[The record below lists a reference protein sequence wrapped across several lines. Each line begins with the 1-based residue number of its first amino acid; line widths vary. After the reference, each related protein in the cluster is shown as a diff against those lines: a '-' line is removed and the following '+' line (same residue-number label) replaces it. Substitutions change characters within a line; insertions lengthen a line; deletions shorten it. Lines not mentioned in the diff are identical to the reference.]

1 MKLDE
6 YKTNSGE
13 VILYQGQL
21 DFEILEELALGTG
34 DIWHSSF
41 EQGYKNVFP
50 ELVYQTATFFWY
62 LNDFENLEQCVSWRV
77 NPYAFAVRK
86 STWHRLKGFD
96 MEYKNPQLQA
106 MDFGYNAVRNSGAVV
121 LYVKDLFTTTDVQKI
136 NISARDRNTFFIK
149 NFKFDHAIFMLYR
162 QGFWK
167 WKEWDAFFYAKR
179 NFKKSKS
186 KPIIKPKVLKPIE
199 GNPKVSYIIPTM
211 FRQEFTLQLL
221 EDLNQQFYLPTQVVV
236 VDATPIS
243 LRDEN
248 LYNQKAYSFELI
260 VKWQESKG
268 SCRARNEAIDLCT
281 GDYIVFGDDDIRVP
295 SNFIE
300 NHIRF
305 LQTNKAGA
313 CNGLDIRA
321 DHQKQNLQDLED
333 KLQQLGDKRW
343 IAGCSQMFSNANS
356 CVKSDYVKQLV
367 GNDVNFDGGYGEDS
381 DFGLS
386 LSKIGVAVLHNPFSV
401 NLHLKPPTGGYRFWG
416 KQAKIKGKKRKIQPW
431 ELDTPVKWITPVPSP
446 TVMYGIVKHFSP
458 QQVIEYKQKYFFLYL
473 FKGAKSTFLYRFIRL
488 PYKNI
493 QFNKSLF
500 YAKKLVA
507 LGKRTQ

>member
-13 VILYQGQL
+13 IILYVGQPN
-21 DFEILEELALGTG
+21 FEKLEQLALGTG

-62 LNDFENLEQCVSWRV
+62 LNDFEELEQCVSWRV
-77 NPYAFAVRK
+77 NPNAFAVRK
-86 STWHRLKGFD
+86 TVWDTLNGYD
-96 MEYKNPQLQA
+96 TEYKNPQMQA
-106 MDFGYNAVRNSGAVV
+106 LDFGYNAVRNSGAVA
-121 LYVKDLFTTTDVQKI
+121 LYVKDLFATSEIEKI
-136 NISARDRNTFFIK
+136 NITTRDRYTFFIK
-149 NFKFDHAIFMLYR
+149 NFKLDHALFMIYR
-162 QGFWK
+162 QGLWK
-167 WKEWDAFFYAKR
+167 WKEWDAFFYAKK
-179 NFKKSKS
+179 NFKKSKL
-186 KPIIKPKVLKPIE
+186 KPKIKTKVLNAIE

-211 FRQEFTLQLL
+211 FRQEYTLQLL
-221 EDLNQQFYLPTQVVV
+221 EDLSQQSYLPAQVVV
-236 VDATPIS
+236 VDATPINNREES
-243 LRDEN
+243 LYSLKE
-248 LYNQKAYSFELI
+248 YSFELI

-381 DFGLS
+381 DFGMS

-416 KQAKIKGKKRKIQPW
+416 TQAKIRGKKRKSQPW

-458 QQVIEYKQKYFFLYL
+458 QQVIEYKQKHFFLYL
-473 FKGAKSTFLYRFIRL
+473 FKGAKSSFLYRFIRL

>member
-13 VILYQGQL
+13 IILYVGQPN
-21 DFEILEELALGTG
+21 FEKLEQLALGTG

-62 LNDFENLEQCVSWRV
+62 LNDFEDLEQCVSWRV
-77 NPYAFAVRK
+77 NPNAFAVRK
-86 STWHRLKGFD
+86 TVWDTLNGFD
-96 MEYKNPQLQA
+96 MEYKNPQIQA
-106 MDFGYNAVRNSGAVV
+106 LDFGYHAVRNSGAVA
-121 LYVKDLFTTTDVQKI
+121 LYVKDLFATCEIEKI
-136 NISARDRNTFFIK
+136 NITTRDRYTFFIK
-149 NFKFDHAIFMLYR
+149 NFKLDHALFMIYR
-162 QGFWK
+162 RGLWK
-167 WKEWDAFFYAKR
+167 WKEWDAFFYAKK
-179 NFKKSKS
+179 NLKKSKL
-186 KPIIKPKVLKPIE
+186 KPIVKPKVLNSIE

-211 FRQEFTLQLL
+211 SRQEFTLQLL
-221 EDLNQQFYLPTQVVV
+221 EDLSQQSYLPTQVVV
-236 VDATPIS
+236 VDATPTS
-243 LRDEN
+243 NRDES
-248 LYNQKAYSFELI
+248 LYNQKAYPFELI

-295 SNFIE
+295 ANFIE
-300 NHIRF
+300 SHIRF

-356 CVKSDYVKQLV
+356 CVKSDYVKQLI
-367 GNDVNFDGGYGEDS
+367 GNDINFDGGYGEDS
-381 DFGLS
+381 DFGMS
-386 LSKIGVAVLHNPFSV
+386 LSKIGVTVLHNPFSV

-416 KQAKIKGKKRKIQPW
+416 TQAKIRGKKRKSQPW

-458 QQVIEYKQKYFFLYL
+458 QQVIEYKQKHFFLYL
-473 FKGAKSTFLYRFIRL
+473 LKGPKVTFLYRLLRI

-493 QFNKSLF
+493 QFKKSLF

>member
-13 VILYQGQL
+13 IILYVGQPN
-21 DFEILEELALGTG
+21 FEKLEQLALGTG

-62 LNDFENLEQCVSWRV
+62 LNDFEELEQCVSWRV
-77 NPYAFAVRK
+77 NPNAFAVRK
-86 STWHRLKGFD
+86 TVWDTLNGFD
-96 MEYKNPQLQA
+96 TEYKNPQMQA
-106 MDFGYNAVRNSGAVV
+106 LDFGYNAVRNSGAVA
-121 LYVKDLFTTTDVQKI
+121 LYVKDLFATSEIEKI
-136 NISARDRNTFFIK
+136 NITTRDRYTFFIK
-149 NFKFDHAIFMLYR
+149 NFKLDHALFMIYR
-162 QGFWK
+162 QGLWK
-167 WKEWDAFFYAKR
+167 WKEWDAFFYAKK
-179 NFKKSKS
+179 NLKKSKL
-186 KPIIKPKVLKPIE
+186 KAKVKPKVLNAIE

-211 FRQEFTLQLL
+211 FRQEYTLQLL
-221 EDLNQQFYLPTQVVV
+221 EDLSQQSYLPAQVVV
-236 VDATPIS
+236 VDATPINNREES
-243 LRDEN
+243 L
-248 LYNQKAYSFELI
+248 YSQKEYSFELI

-381 DFGLS
+381 DFGMS

-416 KQAKIKGKKRKIQPW
+416 TQAKIRGKKRKSQPW

-458 QQVIEYKQKYFFLYL
+458 QQVIEYKQKHFFLYL
-473 FKGAKSTFLYRFIRL
+473 FKGAKSSFLYRFIRL